1 MSLTSDQFMVT
12 IVLAILTGA
21 VFWHLSDDLT
31 GVHNR
36 TGLLFFVVVYFS
48 LASTSS
54 VGRCALLSF
63 VTTRAGPASS
73 ARAQLMQDLA
83 RICLDSVWIVT
94 ANPGSKYHKFVAVS
108 VKCHKRVRGFTPG
121 YPADLLYGSS

>member
-1 MSLTSDQFMVT
+1 MVT

-54 VGRCALLSF
+54 VGRCA
-63 VTTRAGPASS
+63 R
-73 ARAQLMQDLA
+73 
-83 RICLDSVWIVT
+83 
-94 ANPGSKYHKFVAVS
+94 YHTSWA
-108 VKCHKRVRGFTPG
+108 CI
-121 YPADLLYGSS
+121 

>member
-1 MSLTSDQFMVT
+1 MVT

-36 TGLLFFVVVYFS
+36 TGHLFFVVVYFS

-54 VGRCALLSF
+54 VGRCALLSPHELGLHHLLDALSPCK
-63 VTTRAGPASS
+63 TWPTRF
-73 ARAQLMQDLA
+73 
-83 RICLDSVWIVT
+83 
-94 ANPGSKYHKFVAVS
+94 GS
-108 VKCHKRVRGFTPG
+108 
-121 YPADLLYGSS
+121 